1 MGSSDDR
8 PIRIAIL
15 EADVPL
21 AQTCADYGSYGGVFT
36 SLLEQAADASKIPRE
51 ALELSGWD
59 VVNADGKPEGEEE
72 KRGGM
77 YDWTRRRGYPNMDD
91 LDAVLITGSRAW
103 VFLAST
109 FHRTGHLG
117 GGKTVSSATTRC
129 RSILG
134 LMLETYSRTQFL

>member
-1 MGSSDDR
+1 MGSTDNS

-21 AQTCADYGSYGGVFT
+21 AQTSADYGSYGGVFT
-36 SLLEQAADASKIPRE
+36 SLLHKAADASKIPRD

-77 YDWTRRRGYPNMDD
+77 YDWTRRRGYPELDD

-103 VFLAST
+103 VFLGSC
-109 FHRTGHLG
+109 FSFERGFEGVHLRLP
-117 GGKTVSSATTRC
+117 TTLC
-129 RSILG
+129 RA
-134 LMLETYSRTQFL
+134 MLD